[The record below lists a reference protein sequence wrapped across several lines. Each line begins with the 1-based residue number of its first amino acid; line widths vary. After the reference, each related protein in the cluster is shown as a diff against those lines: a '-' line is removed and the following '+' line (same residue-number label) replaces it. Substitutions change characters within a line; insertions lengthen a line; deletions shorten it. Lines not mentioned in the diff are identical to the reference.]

1 MDFNLIN
8 IISENWLNA
17 IGKTLFHS
25 LWIGVLLSLLT
36 ALVMLATRKLS
47 ASLRYQLLTC
57 CLCLFMLAMGYVFY
71 QELTKDSLA
80 QTQVVSTNQQN
91 ITIVVG
97 VKISNATQV
106 SSPLTNLMEFWNN
119 YSSQI
124 VMIWFLIICTKS
136 IHLVLGLNTIFYL
149 KHTQVFKTGKIWE
162 DRLETL
168 AKQFGISQKVSIV
181 QSGIAKVPMVI
192 GHFKP
197 IILIPLGLI
206 NGLALAEVEAI
217 LAHELAHIKR
227 RDYLVNLLQSFI
239 EVIFFFNP
247 AVLWVS
253 KLIKTERENCCDDLA
268 LNCVADKKNYISALL
283 SCQEFQQNTPTYAMA
298 LSGKNGQLLN
308 RVSRMLYN
316 NKSALNKVEKTVLT
330 LAMVLAFICFAAFNK
345 VQSKQ
350 TVPVK
355 QQSKPTLNKV
365 KKQTAAKPKLH
376 FWQYLTAKQAAA
388 QDSAYAAE
396 ERKYAQAEIL
406 HEQHAKMY
414 DLEAQKYK
422 AAQDQYDRDA
432 KRYEMDSIKYE
443 VEAKKY
449 EIDKAKLS
457 PQTPLSPTP
466 LKPLKSSLT
475 VPVPLNIDLGINT
488 LKPVK
493 EETKSIT
500 TSSRKTITLKDI
512 DNANPDELTNTF
524 NDDLLKDGIISKT
537 TNLSYK
543 IDKKS
548 LLVNGVKQSSAL
560 HQKYKSKYLKKEI
573 SALVY
578 NFELN

>member
-47 ASLRYQLLTC
+47 ASLRYQLLTG

-80 QTQVVSTNQQN
+80 QIQVVSTNQQN
-91 ITIVVG
+91 ITIVDG
-97 VKISNATQV
+97 VKILNKTQV
-106 SSPLTNLMEFWNN
+106 SSPLASLMGFWNN

-124 VMIWFLIICTKS
+124 VLIWFLIICTKS
-136 IHLVLGLNTIFYL
+136 IHLVLGLNTVFYL
-149 KHTQVFKTGKIWE
+149 KRTQVFKTGKVWE
-162 DRLETL
+162 NRLETL
-168 AKQFGISQKVSIV
+168 AKQFGISQKVSIM

-268 LNCVADKKNYISALL
+268 LNCIADKKNYIKALL

-298 LSGKNGQLLN
+298 FTGKNGQLLN

-316 NKSALNKVEKTVLT
+316 NKSALNKMEKTVLT
-330 LAMVLAFICFAAFNK
+330 LAMVLAFICFAAFNN

-355 QQSKPTLNKV
+355 QSKPTLNKV

-376 FWQYLTAKQAAA
+376 FWQYLTAKQLAA
-388 QDSAYAAE
+388 QDSVYAAE
-396 ERKYAQAEIL
+396 ERKYAQSEIL
-406 HEQHAKMY
+406 HKQHAKMY
-414 DLEAQKYK
+414 DLEALKYK
-422 AAQDQYDRDA
+422 SAQDQHDRDA
-432 KRYEMDSIKYE
+432 KKYQLDSIKYE
-443 VEAKKY
+443 AEAKKHKGMV
-449 EIDKAKLS
+449 I
-457 PQTPLSPTP
+457 PVQPNTPTTTVAVPI
-466 LKPLKSSLT
+466 SLAL
-475 VPVPLNIDLGINT
+475 PINVKT
-488 LKPVK
+488 PVK
-493 EETKSIT
+493 EPGLIETIVNKIT
-500 TSSRKTITLKDI
+500 STKTITATDI
-512 DNANPDELTNTF
+512 DGDRYDLTDAVNK
-524 NDDLLKDGIISKT
+524 DLLKDGIINKT
-537 TNLSYK
+537 AKLSYK
-543 IDKKS
+543 IDKHG
-548 LLVNGVKQSSAL
+548 LYVNGVKQSSTL
-560 HQKYKSKYLKKEI
+560 HQKYKSKYLKKDK

-578 NFELN
+578 NFEIN